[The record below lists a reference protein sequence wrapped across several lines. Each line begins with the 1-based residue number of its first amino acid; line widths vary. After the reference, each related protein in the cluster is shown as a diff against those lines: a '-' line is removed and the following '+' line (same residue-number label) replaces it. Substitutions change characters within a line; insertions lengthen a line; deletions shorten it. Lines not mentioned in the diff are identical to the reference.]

1 MTVHDRTTLLLV
13 AAAGLVG
20 GAAYTPASF
29 ASSHREA
36 PLIAEDPAMDP
47 TDFYMFRGPSEDPE
61 ARDTVTFIAN
71 YWPLEE
77 PGGGPN
83 FPRFATDVYY
93 RILIDNDG
101 DAKEDIVYQLSF
113 ETRNHAANDSFLYNR
128 GPITGAGGE
137 NLLVEQTATLVRIE
151 TKGGKRTEQKGIPVA
166 PIFTGAASYPA
177 AGGKTSEQVYDDVA
191 ARAVTPLTTRGGGK
205 IFLGPRDDPFFADLG
220 FVFDLLQIRGG
231 APGGAGKGGGID
243 YLAGY
248 NVHTIAIQVPIS
260 ALTRDGSI
268 PPHGKASILG
278 AWTGGWRHKTTTIGP
293 DNKRTGTGY
302 QQVSRL
308 GIPLVNEVLLPVG
321 VKDFFN
327 ASSPKDDARNAAG
340 FLQDPELA
348 RLFKLLY
355 KLPVP
360 GKGRTDII
368 NLISFNLG
376 VAPLDVPG
384 LQPAD
389 ILRLDV
395 SVPAGS
401 LNPRSRLGLLAGDP
415 DGFPNGRRL
424 ADDVVD
430 IAERVVAGALCTKG
444 KTCDVDPVTVPL
456 GDAVDQNDKPF
467 LTRFPYVAAPWG
479 GSAGTAIHGK
489 PAGKP

>member
-1 MTVHDRTTLLLV
+1 MTICHWKTFMLAVG
-13 AAAGLVG
+13 AGLVNS
-20 GAAYTPASF
+20 AAHAPPSF

-47 TDFYMFRGPSEDPE
+47 TDFYMFRGPSED
-61 ARDTVTFIAN
+61 ADAKDTVTFIAN
-71 YWPLEE
+71 YWPFEE

-113 ETRNHAANDSFLYNR
+113 ETKNTAGGQSFLYNN
-128 GPITGAGGE
+128 GPITAPNSE
-137 NLLVEQTATLVRIE
+137 SLLVQQTATLTRIE
-151 TKGGKRTEQKGIPVA
+151 TKGNKRTEQKGIVVA

-177 AGGKTSEQVYDDVA
+177 TGGKTSEQVYDEVA
-191 ARAVTPLTTRGGGK
+191 AKAVTPLTTKGGGK
-205 IFLGPRDDPFFADLG
+205 IFLGPRDDPFFVDLG
-220 FVFDLLQIRGG
+220 SVFDLLQIRGG
-231 APGGAGKGGGID
+231 APGGNGKGGGVD

-248 NVHTIAIQVPIS
+248 NVHTIAIQVPIT
-260 ALTRDGSI
+260 ALTKDGTN
-268 PPHGKASILG
+268 PAHGKGSVIG
-278 AWTGGWRHKTTTIGP
+278 AWTGGWRRKTTTIGA
-293 DNKRTGTGY
+293 DNQRKGSGY

-308 GIPLVNEVLLPVG
+308 GIPLVNELLVPVG

-327 ASSPKDDARNAAG
+327 ASSPKDDANNAAG

-348 RLFKLLY
+348 KLFKLLY

-360 GKGRTDII
+360 GKGRSDLI

-376 VAPLDVPG
+376 VAPLDVAG

-401 LNPRSRLGLLAGDP
+401 ITPKSRLGLLAGDAA
-415 DGFPNGRRL
+415 GFPNGRRL

-430 IAERVVAGALCTKG
+430 IEERVVAGALCAKG
-444 KTCDVDPVTVPL
+444 KTCDVEPVTVPL

-467 LTRFPYVAAPWG
+467 SIKFPYVAAPWG
-479 GSAGTAIHGK
+479 GSSGGALHGK
-489 PAGKP
+489 PAGKM